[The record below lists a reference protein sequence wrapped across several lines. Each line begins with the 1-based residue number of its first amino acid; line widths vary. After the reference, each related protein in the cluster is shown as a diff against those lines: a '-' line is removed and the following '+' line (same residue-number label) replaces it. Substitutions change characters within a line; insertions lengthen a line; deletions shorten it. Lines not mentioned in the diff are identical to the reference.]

1 MSERRH
7 EPLFPGFREM
17 SDHRRAL
24 TDELVER
31 RRRLEL
37 SQTQVAA
44 RMGTSQSAVARIE
57 AAGTDVLL
65 STLERYAEAVGR
77 QITWRLEDRPS

>member
-7 EPLFPGFREM
+7 QPVFPGFREM
-17 SDHRRAL
+17 SDRRRAL

-31 RRRLEL
+31 RRALEL

-65 STLERYAEAVGR
+65 STLERYAEAVGW
-77 QITWRLEDRPS
+77 QISWRLEDTAR

>member
-7 EPLFPGFREM
+7 QPLFPGFREM
-17 SDHRRAL
+17 SDRRRAL
-24 TDELVER
+24 TDELVDR

-57 AAGTDVLL
+57 GAGTDVLL
-65 STLERYAEAVGR
+65 STLERYAEAVGW
-77 QITWRLEDRPS
+77 QITWRLEDRPT